1 MRPISQQFLSMTKDT
16 LSNDLNDLSS
26 RTQERLHRGCDLFI
40 DNEWHPAGGGQR
52 IPVVDPSS
60 GQVVST
66 IAAGGPSDIDLAV
79 ASASRALGDERWRD
93 ASPLDR
99 ERLLRNLA
107 DLIERNAALLAEIE
121 SVDTGMPLWMARDLA
136 IPGAQ
141 DVLRYMSGWSS
152 KIAGRTVD
160 VKVPIPG
167 ARFFGYTSKEPVGV
181 VGAIIPW
188 NVPLMLAVWKL
199 APAVAAGCTIVIK
212 PAEQASLSVLLLGE
226 LAAQAGFPPG
236 VVNVV
241 SGLGAEAGEALVRH
255 PGVDKLTFTGSTT
268 TGRRIA
274 QNAGRALKRLTLELG
289 GKSPQ
294 LVFADANLDR
304 AIPAIANS
312 IFLHSGQICVAGSRL
327 YVQRTQFRAVL
338 ERLRHHVESLVIG
351 PGLSPQT
358 RLGPLISADQQKRVL
373 SYVDAAVADGAHA
386 VTGDPRVDSPG
397 FYVRPTL
404 LTQVRQ
410 DMPIVQEE
418 VFGPVLTIMPFD
430 DLEEA
435 VELANGTS
443 FGLAASVWSS
453 SLSTIHRV
461 LPRLRCGK
469 VTVNTDSIP
478 YPSLPE
484 GGVKD
489 SGYGRDLAEEAV
501 ASFLETKAVL
511 VRYD

>member
-1 MRPISQQFLSMTKDT
+1 MTT
-16 LSNDLNDLSS
+16 PNLSNDLNQLLPRS
-26 RTQERLHRGCDLFI
+26 RELLDRGCDLFI
-40 DNEWHPAGGGQR
+40 ENRWQPAAGRQR

-60 GQVVST
+60 AQVVST
-66 IAAGGPSDIDLAV
+66 IAAGGAQDIDLAV
-79 ASASRALGDERWRD
+79 TSATHALGDKRWRD
-93 ASPLDR
+93 ASAADR

-107 DLIERNAALLAEIE
+107 DLIEQNSEFLAEIE
-121 SVDTGMPLWMARDLA
+121 TVDTGMPLWMARDLA

-167 ARFFGYTSKEPVGV
+167 AQFFGYTSRGPVGV

-199 APAVAAGCTIVIK
+199 APALAAGCTIVIK

-236 VVNVV
+236 VLNVV
-241 SGLGAEAGEALVRH
+241 SGLGAEAGDALVKHR
-255 PGVDKLTFTGSTT
+255 GVDKLTFTGSTT

-274 QNAGRALKRLTLELG
+274 QSAGGDLKRLTLELG

-294 LVFADANLDR
+294 LVFADADLDR
-304 AIPAIANS
+304 ATPAIANS

-327 YVQRTQFRAVL
+327 YAQRAIYDALLKRLKDYVDTLVL
-338 ERLRHHVESLVIG
+338 G
-351 PGLSPQT
+351 PGLSPYT

-373 SYVDAAVADGAHA
+373 AYVDAAVADGAHA
-386 VTGDPRVDSPG
+386 VTGSPRVNSTG

-418 VFGPVLTIMPFD
+418 VFGPVLTMMPFN
-430 DLEEA
+430 DLDEA

-461 LPRLRCGK
+461 VPRLRCGK

-478 YPSLPE
+478 YPALPE
-484 GGVKD
+484 GGVKN

>member
-1 MRPISQQFLSMTKDT
+1 
-16 LSNDLNDLSS
+16 
-26 RTQERLHRGCDLFI
+26 
-40 DNEWHPAGGGQR
+40 
-52 IPVVDPSS
+52 
-60 GQVVST
+60 
-66 IAAGGPSDIDLAV
+66 
-79 ASASRALGDERWRD
+79 
-93 ASPLDR
+93 
-99 ERLLRNLA
+99 
-107 DLIERNAALLAEIE
+107 
-121 SVDTGMPLWMARDLA
+121 
-136 IPGAQ
+136 
-141 DVLRYMSGWSS
+141 
-152 KIAGRTVD
+152 
-160 VKVPIPG
+160 
-167 ARFFGYTSKEPVGV
+167 
-181 VGAIIPW
+181 
-188 NVPLMLAVWKL
+188 
-199 APAVAAGCTIVIK
+199 
-212 PAEQASLSVLLLGE
+212 
-226 LAAQAGFPPG
+226 
-236 VVNVV
+236 
-241 SGLGAEAGEALVRH
+241 
-255 PGVDKLTFTGSTT
+255 
-268 TGRRIA
+268 
-274 QNAGRALKRLTLELG
+274 
-289 GKSPQ
+289 
-294 LVFADANLDR
+294 
-304 AIPAIANS
+304 
-312 IFLHSGQICVAGSRL
+312 
-327 YVQRTQFRAVL
+327 VL

-386 VTGDPRVDSPG
+386 VTGDSRVDSPG

-489 SGYGRDLAEEAV
+489 SGYGRDLAEEAL

>member
-1 MRPISQQFLSMTKDT
+1 MTTPT
-16 LSNDLNDLSS
+16 LANDLGLLSS
-26 RTQERLHRGCDLFI
+26 RSRELLELGCDLFI
-40 DNEWHPAGGGQR
+40 DNQSQPATSRQH

-60 GQVVST
+60 GQVVSA
-66 IAAGGPSDIDLAV
+66 IAAGGAPDIDLAV
-79 ASASRALGDERWRD
+79 AAARRALSKKSWRD
-93 ASPLDR
+93 ASPPERD
-99 ERLLRNLA
+99 RLLRNLA
-107 DLIERNAALLAEIE
+107 DLIERNAQFLAEIE

-136 IPGAQ
+136 IPAAQ

-167 ARFFGYTSKEPVGV
+167 SQFFGYTSREPVGV

-199 APAVAAGCTIVIK
+199 APALAAGCTVVVK

-241 SGLGAEAGEALVRH
+241 SGLGTDAGDALVKH
-255 PGVDKLTFTGSTT
+255 PGVDKLTFTGSTA

-274 QNAGRALKRLTLELG
+274 QIAGRDLKRLTLELG

-294 LVFADANLDR
+294 LVFADADLDR

-327 YVQRTQFRAVL
+327 YVQSGVYDQVL
-338 ERLRHHVESLVIG
+338 ERLSDYTHALVVG
-351 PGLSPQT
+351 PGLSPST
-358 RLGPLISADQQKRVL
+358 RLGPLISADQQQRVL
-373 SYVDAAVADGAHA
+373 AYVDGAVADGAQLM
-386 VTGDPRVDSPG
+386 TGSPRVSSEG

-410 DMPIVQEE
+410 DMQIVQEE
-418 VFGPVLTIMPFD
+418 VFGPVLTIMPFH
-430 DLEEA
+430 DLDEA
-435 VELANGTS
+435 VELANGTP

-461 LPRLRCGK
+461 VPRLRSGK

-478 YPSLPE
+478 YPALPE
-484 GGVKD
+484 GGVKN